1 MSVTV
6 SIDIGSVISDI
17 KVKSFMNTERIADPV
32 QRYAVRASEEN
43 EAEIR
48 QGVQHA
54 WNALRA
60 LCRKFLS
67 RTADTAGDSDL
78 WNSFTGDKTLVFDIT
93 ARRTSHFAQPFAEA
107 AHEFIV
113 AGALRRFYTS
123 AAMGD
128 LATAYATDERAAA
141 ERITAIIYRKDEPIY
156 TQ

>member
-67 RTADTAGDSDL
+67 RTTDTSGDSDL

-93 ARRTSHFAQPFAEA
+93 ARRTSNFAEPLAEA
-107 AHEFIV
+107 AHEFLV
-113 AGALRRFYTS
+113 AGTLRRFYTS

-141 ERITAIIYRKDEPIY
+141 DRSTAIIYKKDEPIY
-156 TQ
+156 T